1 MKILIVTSNYPR
13 WPGDSTTP
21 FVHNFARELVNQ
33 GVKVRVLAPHFEGAK
48 RKDIMDGVEI
58 RRFRYWLP
66 ESGQTVCYQ
75 GGALGNLKKS
85 WVNKLKLPVLVVC
98 ELFFT
103 LLQTLSWKPDW
114 INSHW
119 LIPQGFVCALVSKL
133 TRTKHVATI
142 HGSDVMALDSKLLR
156 KFKAFTLQCADIV
169 TVNSSVT
176 RAKTQEISQKN
187 SHKLMPL
194 PTGILPVPPFKVED
208 VIKLRTSLIGENKSG
223 KKLLLFVGRLN
234 EEKGVSELLE
244 ATKILI
250 GEGLDLALVLV
261 GIGHEENI
269 FKQQAVRLGINESV
283 NFVGWVESKDIY
295 RYYAAAD
302 VFVGPSKRSSSGGV
316 EAQGLTFAE
325 AMLAGCKVVGTNS
338 GGIPDAVIDGKTGWL
353 AEPGDAL
360 DLSKKIKLALEHE
373 DRHWIEQAETFSRN
387 NFLVTATVSKFLQY
401 IEGRR

>member
-75 GGALGNLKKS
+75 GGALGNLQKS

-119 LIPQGFVCALVSKL
+119 LIPQGFACALVSKA
-133 TRTKHVATI
+133 TGTKHVATI

-176 RAKTQEISQKN
+176 RAKTQEISPRN
-187 SHKLMPL
+187 ARKLLLL
-194 PTGILPVPPFKVED
+194 PTGILPVQPFKVED
-208 VIKLRTSLIGENKSG
+208 VNKLRTSLLGKNTG
-223 KKLLLFVGRLN
+223 DKKLLLFVGRLN

-244 ATKILI
+244 ATKALI
-250 GEGLDLALVLV
+250 SEGVDLALVLV
-261 GIGHEENI
+261 GVGHEEHV
-269 FKQQAVRLGINESV
+269 FKQQAVRLGINENV

-295 RYYAAAD
+295 KYYAAAD

-325 AMLAGCKVVGTNS
+325 AMLAGCKVVGTKS
-338 GGIPDAVIDGKTGWL
+338 GGIPDAVIHGKTGWL
-353 AEPGDAL
+353 SKPNDAN
-360 DLSKKIKLALEHE
+360 DLAKQTKTALFLTNEQVV
-373 DRHWIEQAETFSRN
+373 EQAKQHAKSN
-387 NFLVTATVSKFLQY
+387 YLISNTVARF
-401 IEGRR
+401 IRHVEEI

>member
-33 GVKVRVLAPHFEGAK
+33 GARVRVVAPHFKGAK
-48 RKDIMDGVEI
+48 CKDEMDGVEI

-85 WVNKLKLPVLVVC
+85 WLNKLKLPVLVAC
-98 ELFFT
+98 EFFCT
-103 LLQTLSWKPDW
+103 LVQTLTWKPTW

-142 HGSDVMALDSKLLR
+142 HGSDVMALDHKVLR
-156 KFKAFTLQCADIV
+156 KFKAFTLQLSDLV

-176 RAKTQEISQKN
+176 KTKTKEISPSN
-187 SHKLMPL
+187 SHKLVLL
-194 PTGILPVPPFKVED
+194 PTGILPYKPVSEHT
-208 VIKLRTSLIGENKSG
+208 INALRSSLLRSSDS
-223 KKLLLFVGRLN
+223 KLLLFVGRLN
-234 EEKGVSELLE
+234 EEKGVSELLK
-244 ATKILI
+244 ATQQLINDGSKIT
-250 GEGLDLALVLV
+250 LALVGV
-261 GIGHEENI
+261 GHEEMK
-269 FKQQAVRLGINESV
+269 FKEQAQELGIESSV
-283 NFVGWVESKDIY
+283 KFLGWVDSKNIY
-295 RYYAAAD
+295 NYYAAAD
-302 VFVGPSKRSSSGGV
+302 VFVGPSKRSASGGV

-353 AEPGDAL
+353 AEPDNAISLSENIKKAL
-360 DLSKKIKLALEHE
+360 DNDSTEITDTASAFAKDNYLVQNTV
-373 DRHWIEQAETFSRN
+373 RR
-387 NFLVTATVSKFLQY
+387 FLKSLKDEA
-401 IEGRR
+401 